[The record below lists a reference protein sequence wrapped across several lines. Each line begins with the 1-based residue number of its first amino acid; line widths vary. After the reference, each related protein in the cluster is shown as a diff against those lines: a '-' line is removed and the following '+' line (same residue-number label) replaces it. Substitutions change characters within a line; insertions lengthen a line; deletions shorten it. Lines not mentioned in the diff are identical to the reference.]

1 MGKAFASELAALSD
15 TLAWA
20 QAQNVSLLERFV
32 ADVAARTLIAI
43 GSGGSSTACHLVA
56 LLHRTRHRRPA
67 QFMTPLPVPCTL
79 RTAISWRKAN
89 PGRPVI
95 EQVAIAFT
103 KCLCAL
109 HERSMLLSA
118 NDLFGGTIAD
128 NLRMGRGW
136 ISAADLQGA
145 LERVGV
151 GADVRAMPEAG
162 EATILTGGQPLS
174 GRQRAKLVLARA
186 LLARPSL
193 LLVDQLLDG
202 LDEQSR
208 ADMASILLDP
218 QMPWTVVIATRD
230 PRVAARF
237 PRTVDLDA
245 AKGGS
250 DRG

>member
-1 MGKAFASELAALSD
+1 
-15 TLAWA
+15 
-20 QAQNVSLLERFV
+20 
-32 ADVAARTLIAI
+32 
-43 GSGGSSTACHLVA
+43 
-56 LLHRTRHRRPA
+56 
-67 QFMTPLPVPCTL
+67 
-79 RTAISWRKAN
+79 
-89 PGRPVI
+89 
-95 EQVAIAFT
+95 
-103 KCLCAL
+103 
-109 HERSMLLSA
+109 MLLSA

-145 LERVGV
+145 LDRVGV